1 MINTVD
7 LFSGVGGASLGLEYA
22 EGFNTLLVNDVDSD
36 MCDSFKMNF
45 TSYPVICDSIANIN
59 FKKEVKKSKV
69 HLVIGGPP
77 CQAYSTSG
85 KRLME
90 DPRAV
95 LYHQYYRCLL
105 ELQPKI
111 FVYENVKGLLS
122 MNGGLLLK
130 DLKQLFA
137 SLGYNV
143 QTRILNAADYGVPQE
158 RERVI
163 VVGCRDGI
171 KFKYPEPTH
180 GKKTNGLN
188 HSLFSDVP
196 LKPYVTLSDALS
208 DLPLI
213 KSGESSSTYAKLPQN
228 SYQEYLRSGKPKFIL
243 DHNASNHG
251 PDLMRIIKHVPQGG
265 LKNDIPEEF
274 RPKSGFPN
282 SYGRLWWDR
291 PSTTITRN
299 LGTPSS
305 ARCIHPLVDRAL
317 TTREGARLQ
326 SFPDHFKFSGSRSK
340 KNLQIGNAIP
350 PLLALAIAS
359 EIKKCL

>member
-7 LFSGVGGASLGLEYA
+7 LFSGVGGATLGLKYA
-22 EGFNTLLVNDVDSD
+22 KGFNTLLVNDVDSD
-36 MCDSFKMNF
+36 MCNSFKMNF
-45 TSYPVICDSIANIN
+45 KDYPVICDSIANIN
-59 FKKEVKKSKV
+59 FKKEVKKSKID
-69 HLVIGGPP
+69 LVIGGPP

-130 DLKQLFA
+130 DLKELFA
-137 SLGYNV
+137 SLGYFV

-171 KFKYPEPTH
+171 DFQYPKPTH
-180 GKKTNGLN
+180 AKVSSHSNK
-188 HSLFSDVP
+188 SLFNDNK
-196 LKPYVTLSDALS
+196 LIPYVTLADALS

-213 KSGESSSTYAKLPQN
+213 KSGESSTNYAKPPQN
-228 SYQEYLRSGKPKFIL
+228 PYQEYLRSEKLDYLF
-243 DHNASNHG
+243 DHNASIHG
-251 PDLMRIIKHVPQGG
+251 ASLMKIIEHVPEGG
-265 LKNDIPEEF
+265 LKNDIPEQY
-274 RPKSGFPN
+274 RPTSGFPN

-305 ARCIHPLVDRAL
+305 ARCIHPLVNRAL

-350 PLLALAIAS
+350 PLLALAIAK